1 MFAAFF
7 IFARA
12 SGVCSAQ
19 NKSFSQRQNSSVPH
33 CLPES
38 GVLAFSM
45 KKKFSGL
52 LILASAGMLF
62 QTALANDAQIR
73 ATQSNGQPKASV
85 SLHEN
90 NQPAPANSP
99 AQDYPSQPGHLQ
111 RATELIGMDVRN
123 QQDEKLGTISD
134 VIVDF
139 QSGQAPFAVLSSG
152 GFFGVGNRML
162 AIPTPSFQQN
172 AGQDQFV
179 LNMDRERLKSAP
191 TFDKNN
197 WPNMD
202 ESQWRSQI
210 YSFYGQPANTENS
223 VAQMTTTQNEI
234 NEAAGAQPSGYY
246 SYPSAHE
253 RDWTSQAYGETP
265 TGLSPD
271 RRPRQGLGAED
282 LTRNEQKLNN
292 PEGYARSD
300 AFISESS
307 GADRDHQTATTRID
321 EHRTMRT
328 SPGTSSTLSNSKAK
342 RATDLIGMEV
352 KNAQNERIGEIK
364 DVVIDM
370 SSGRVAYAVLDPAG
384 ISGMGD
390 KLYAVP
396 PGIFT
401 RSADDRWLV
410 FNTDKEMLSK
420 APGFEKNN
428 WPQTDNQQFTTEVYR
443 YYHQRPYWQSSRQI
457 QEPSGAEPRM
467 QQRESRDSS
476 SEWQK
481 GNSQQQDDQQ
491 QIQEPSGAAPATT
504 PGGELN
510 EPTPQTEPERNAD
523 KPLSSQSNQV
533 NGSAA
538 KETEEIQST
547 PQYQQ
552 ETQVQQEPAGATTE
566 STTPAT
572 SEDQAGSDSDRQ
584 MSQQL
589 KSRLANDSS
598 LSTAASNVKIS
609 AANGRITLRGTVSS
623 EQEKQSIA
631 QKAQEIAGSSDKVDN
646 QIQVSGSST
655 NP

>member
-1 MFAAFF
+1 L
-7 IFARA
+7 
-12 SGVCSAQ
+12 G
-19 NKSFSQRQNSSVPH
+19 
-33 CLPES
+33 EG
-38 GVLAFSM
+38 GVLVFSM
-45 KKKFSGL
+45 KKKLFGL
-52 LILASAGMLF
+52 LIFASAGVLF

-73 ATQSNGQPKASV
+73 AARSNGQPEASV
-85 SLHEN
+85 SLQEN
-90 NQPAPANSP
+90 NQPAAANSQ
-99 AQDYPSQPGHLQ
+99 AQYFPSQPSHLQ
-111 RATELIGMDVRN
+111 KATELIGMDVRN
-123 QQDEKLGTISD
+123 QQEEKIGTISD

-162 AIPTPSFQQN
+162 AIPIANFQQN
-172 AGQDQFV
+172 AAQDQLV

-210 YSFYGQPANTENS
+210 YSFYGQPASQESS
-223 VAQMTTTQNEI
+223 VTQATTQDEI
-234 NEAAGAQPSGYY
+234 NEAAGAQSSGYY
-246 SYPSAHE
+246 SYQSTHD
-253 RDWTSQAYGETP
+253 RVWTSQAYGETP

-307 GADRDHQTATTRID
+307 GADRDHETTTTID
-321 EHRTMRT
+321 EHRTIRT
-328 SPGTSSTLSNSKAK
+328 SPGASSSLANSKTK

-401 RSADDRWLV
+401 RSGDDRWLV

-420 APGFEKNN
+420 APSFEKNN

-457 QEPSGAEPRM
+457 QEPSGAEPKM
-467 QQRESRDSS
+467 QQRDSRDSS

-510 EPTPQTEPERNAD
+510 EPTPQTEPERNAE

-538 KETEEIQST
+538 KETAEIQST

-552 ETQVQQEPAGATTE
+552 QTQVQEEPAGATAE
-566 STTPAT
+566 STAPAT
-572 SEDQAGSDSDRQ
+572 SEDQAGSDSDRR

-589 KSRLANDSS
+589 KSQLANDSA
-598 LSTAASNVKIS
+598 LSTAASNVKVS
-609 AANGRITLRGTVSS
+609 AANGRITLRGTVAS

-631 QKAQEIAGSSDKVDN
+631 QKAQEIVGSSDKVDN
-646 QIQVSGSST
+646 QLKVSGSST